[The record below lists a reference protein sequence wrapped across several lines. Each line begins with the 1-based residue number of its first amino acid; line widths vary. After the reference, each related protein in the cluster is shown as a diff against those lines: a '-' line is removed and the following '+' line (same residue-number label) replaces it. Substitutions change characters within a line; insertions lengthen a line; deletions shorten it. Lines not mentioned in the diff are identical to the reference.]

1 VHIILQA
8 ARSIFVMSSVASP
21 VAADNIAGFG
31 MPAFVA
37 TMKLEIAREFESFC
51 RGRAVPV

>member
-8 ARSIFVMSSVASP
+8 AGAVFVMSSVASP
-21 VAADNIAGFG
+21 AAADDIAGFD